1 MPGIILVSVLEFV
14 DLPVSSPSSSISIK
28 ISMGKR
34 EYQTWDKGEFS
45 FPLTTLRDNLTVVL
59 QNAEGNEISQAGVET
74 KSIVEKGLWDD
85 FFPLKGGGH
94 VHMRLQFVL
103 NEDERNRIRM
113 MRESALKKKRGEPL
127 DCRTSSS
134 VAVATNDCSQVAS
147 PVWHM
152 ISSDKNKETSSAIDS
167 TQRVDVHL
175 RRIDHRESNE
185 KVEAQ
190 SFSSKTPT
198 RAMKSSESNSSR
210 GRRGSLER
218 IPSVKKMISAF
229 ETNVDQDMKPQIK
242 SQQEKLQENKIGLEL
257 KERKTVV
264 NMKTVQG
271 TSEKLEKWSTVK
283 GTKVG
288 PNGILKLVHKVDLKE
303 EVPHVDLIRTS
314 NSVRPKS
321 QNDGDNQNSSGA
333 SVGEN
338 SEADVSLEHSQS
350 STHDL
355 TSVAEYEDIMG
366 DSFKGSDLWIFPDQL
381 RRFCVTTG
389 GQKLMD
395 LRGGYSIKPEVHKE
409 KMNFSTQDKPKED
422 GSIVKEMDRSK
433 KTHKVRELKANSEEV
448 KSSGGPVG
456 QAIKVAIIVGFGVL
470 VLFTRQK

>member
-134 VAVATNDCSQVAS
+134 VAVATNDSSQVAS

-257 KERKTVV
+257 KERKTAV

-271 TSEKLEKWSTVK
+271 TSEKLEKLSTVK
-283 GTKVG
+283 
-288 PNGILKLVHKVDLKE
+288 
-303 EVPHVDLIRTS
+303 
-314 NSVRPKS
+314 
-321 QNDGDNQNSSGA
+321 
-333 SVGEN
+333 
-338 SEADVSLEHSQS
+338 
-350 STHDL
+350 
-355 TSVAEYEDIMG
+355 
-366 DSFKGSDLWIFPDQL
+366 
-381 RRFCVTTG
+381 G

-409 KMNFSTQDKPKED
+409 KTNFSTQDKPKED
-422 GSIVKEMDRSK
+422 GGIVKEVDRSK
-433 KTHKVRELKANSEEV
+433 KSHKVRELKANSEEV

>member
-134 VAVATNDCSQVAS
+134 VAVATNDSSQVAS

-257 KERKTVV
+257 KERKTAV

-271 TSEKLEKWSTVK
+271 TSEKLEKLSTVK
-283 GTKVG
+283 
-288 PNGILKLVHKVDLKE
+288 
-303 EVPHVDLIRTS
+303 
-314 NSVRPKS
+314 VRPKS

-409 KMNFSTQDKPKED
+409 KTNFSTQDKPKED
-422 GSIVKEMDRSK
+422 GGIVKEVDRSK
-433 KTHKVRELKANSEEV
+433 KSHKVRELKANSEEV